1 MALPPSCAA
10 ALPASTSTTAATV
23 LATFMHNSKTL
34 GAAPGARNH
43 PPICVERQCRQGRN
57 CMKACA
63 GIKITPFR
71 IGAFM
76 TEYLRAAIAGLACLA
91 SLAAGT
97 LPSAAADYPNRPVHW
112 LIGFAAGG
120 PVDIVARIMSQW
132 LSDRLGQQ
140 FIVENRAGSGGN
152 LAAAAA
158 VNSPPDGYTL
168 LFVAPNNAIS
178 ASLYKKLP
186 YDFIRDTV
194 PVASIMQLTNML
206 VVSND
211 MPVKTVQEFIDYC
224 KANPGKVA
232 YASSGN
238 GTSVHMSAELFKAM
252 TKIDMIH
259 VPYRGSAL
267 AFPDI
272 ISNKVQLI
280 FDNLPS
286 ALEQARGGSVRALGV
301 TSPQR
306 WPGVP
311 DVPAIAETV
320 PGFESVGF
328 YGISAPKGTPP
339 EIVDLLNKAVGEA
352 LQDPKLVARLA
363 EIGGIPKPM
372 SPAEFGR
379 LIAEETQKWRKVVA
393 FAGVSVD

>member
-1 MALPPSCAA
+1 M
-10 ALPASTSTTAATV
+10 
-23 LATFMHNSKTL
+23 
-34 GAAPGARNH
+34 
-43 PPICVERQCRQGRN
+43 I
-57 CMKACA
+57 
-63 GIKITPFR
+63 
-71 IGAFM
+71 AFV
-76 TEYLRAAIAGLACLA
+76 RAACFGLLLVSSIAP
-91 SLAAGT
+91 S
-97 LPSAAADYPNRPVHW
+97 SAADIYPNRPVRW

-120 PVDIVARIMSQW
+120 PVDIVARIMSQY
-132 LSDRLGQQ
+132 LSEHMGQQ
-140 FIVENRAGSGGN
+140 FVVENRAGSGGN
-152 LAAAAA
+152 IAAAAA
-158 VNSPPDGYTL
+158 INSAPDGYTL

-178 ASLYKKLP
+178 TSLYKHLS

-194 PVASIMQLTNML
+194 PVASIMQLTNLL
-206 VVSND
+206 VISNA

-224 KANPGKVA
+224 RANPGKVS

-252 TKIDMIH
+252 TKCDMVH
-259 VPYRGSAL
+259 VPYRGSAI

-286 ALEQARGGSVRALGV
+286 ALEQARSGTVRALGV

-306 WPGVP
+306 WQGLP
-311 DVPAIAETV
+311 DIPAIAETV

-339 EIVDLLNKAVGEA
+339 EIVATLNKAVGEA
-352 LQDPKLVARLA
+352 LKDPKLVERLSA
-363 EIGGIPKPM
+363 VGGIPKPM
-372 SPAEFGR
+372 TPDEFGK
-379 LIAEETQKWRKVVA
+379 LIADETEKWRKVVE

>member
-1 MALPPSCAA
+1 MIGILR
-10 ALPASTSTTAATV
+10 TAV
-23 LATFMHNSKTL
+23 F
-34 GAAPGARNH
+34 
-43 PPICVERQCRQGRN
+43 
-57 CMKACA
+57 
-63 GIKITPFR
+63 
-71 IGAFM
+71 
-76 TEYLRAAIAGLACLA
+76 GLACLVSCAISITPA
-91 SLAAGT
+91 S
-97 LPSAAADYPNRPVHW
+97 AADYPNRPVRW
-112 LIGFAAGG
+112 LIGFSAGG

-140 FIVENRAGSGGN
+140 FVVENRTGSGGN
-152 LAAAAA
+152 IAAAAA
-158 VNSPPDGYTL
+158 ITSPPDGYTL

-178 ASLYKKLP
+178 TSLYKKLP
-186 YDFIRDTV
+186 YDFLRDTV
-194 PVASIMQLTNML
+194 AVASIMQLTNLL

-211 MPVKTVQEFIDYC
+211 MPAKSVKEFIDYC
-224 KANPGKVA
+224 KANPGKIS

-238 GTSVHMSAELFKAM
+238 GTSVHMSAELFKAL
-252 TKIDMIH
+252 TKCDMVH

-286 ALEQARGGSVRALGV
+286 ALEQVKGGTVRALGV

-306 WPGVP
+306 WPSVP
-311 DVPAIAETV
+311 EIPAIAETV

-339 EIVDLLNKAVGEA
+339 EIIDLLNKAVGEA
-352 LQDPKLVARLA
+352 LKDPKLVARLA
-363 EIGGIPKPM
+363 EVGGIPKPM
-372 SPAEFGR
+372 TPAEFGR
-379 LIAEETQKWRKVVA
+379 LVADETEKWRKVVE

>member
-1 MALPPSCAA
+1 MIV
-10 ALPASTSTTAATV
+10 T
-23 LATFMHNSKTL
+23 
-34 GAAPGARNH
+34 
-43 PPICVERQCRQGRN
+43 
-57 CMKACA
+57 
-63 GIKITPFR
+63 
-71 IGAFM
+71 
-76 TEYLRAAIAGLACLA
+76 LRAAILSLICLV
-91 SLAAGT
+91 SLAGAT
-97 LPSAAADYPNRPVHW
+97 APASAADYPNRPVRW

-132 LSDRLGQQ
+132 LSDHFGQQ
-140 FIVENRAGSGGN
+140 FVVENRAGSGGN

-178 ASLYKKLP
+178 TSLYKKLP
-186 YDFIRDTV
+186 YDFIRDTT
-194 PVASIMQLTNML
+194 PVANIMHLTNML
-206 VVSND
+206 VVS
-211 MPVKTVQEFIDYC
+211 
-224 KANPGKVA
+224 

-252 TKIDMIH
+252 TKCEMVH
-259 VPYRGSAL
+259 VPYRGSAI

-286 ALEQARGGSVRALGV
+286 ALEQAKGGAVRALGV

-306 WPGVP
+306 WPTVP

-352 LQDPKLVARLA
+352 LKDPKLVARLA
-363 EIGGIPKPM
+363 EVGGIPKPM
-372 SPAEFGR
+372 TPAEFGK
-379 LIAEETQKWRKVVA
+379 LVADETEKWRKVVA
-393 FAGVSVD
+393 FSGASVD

>member
-1 MALPPSCAA
+1 MQGTSAKELGSVDLVFDGNNKDVEIMIAL
-10 ALPASTSTTAATV
+10 L
-23 LATFMHNSKTL
+23 
-34 GAAPGARNH
+34 R
-43 PPICVERQCRQGRN
+43 
-57 CMKACA
+57 
-63 GIKITPFR
+63 
-71 IGAFM
+71 AFM
-76 TEYLRAAIAGLACLA
+76 FGLMCLL
-91 SLAAGT
+91 SLAAGVA
-97 LPSAAADYPNRPVHW
+97 PSSAADYPNRPVHW

-132 LSDRLGQQ
+132 LSDRFGQQ
-140 FIVENRAGSGGN
+140 FIVENRTGSGGN
-152 LAAAAA
+152 IAAAAA
-158 VNSPPDGYTL
+158 ISSPPDGYTL

-178 ASLYKKLP
+178 TSLYKKLP
-186 YDFIRDTV
+186 FDFIRDTV

-206 VVSND
+206 VVSNA

-224 KANPGKVA
+224 KANPGKVS

-252 TKIDMIH
+252 TKIDMVH

-272 ISNKVQLI
+272 ISDKVQLI

-306 WPGVP
+306 WPSVP

-339 EIVDLLNKAVGEA
+339 EIVEILNKAVGEA
-352 LQDPKLVARLA
+352 LKDPKLVARLA

-372 SPAEFGR
+372 TPAEFGK
-379 LIAEETQKWRKVVA
+379 LVSDETEKWRKVVE

>member
-1 MALPPSCAA
+1 MTGSIMIGFLRTAL
-10 ALPASTSTTAATV
+10 LFLV
-23 LATFMHNSKTL
+23 
-34 GAAPGARNH
+34 
-43 PPICVERQCRQGRN
+43 V
-57 CMKACA
+57 
-63 GIKITPFR
+63 
-71 IGAFM
+71 
-76 TEYLRAAIAGLACLA
+76 LA

-97 LPSAAADYPNRPVHW
+97 APSSAADYPNRPVRW

-132 LSDRLGQQ
+132 LSEHFGQQ
-140 FIVENRAGSGGN
+140 FVAENRAGSGGN

-158 VNSPPDGYTL
+158 VNSTPDGYTL

-178 ASLYKKLP
+178 TSLYKHLS

-206 VVSND
+206 VVSNP

-224 KANPGKVA
+224 RANPGKVS
-232 YASSGN
+232 YASSGY

-252 TKIDMIH
+252 TKIDMVH
-259 VPYRGSAL
+259 VPYRGSAI

-286 ALEQARGGSVRALGV
+286 ALEQSRAGTVRALGV

-306 WPGVP
+306 WPGLP
-311 DVPAIAETV
+311 DIPAIAGTV

-328 YGISAPKGTPP
+328 YGSSAPRGTPP
-339 EIVDLLNKAVGEA
+339 EIVDILNKAVGEA
-352 LQDPKLVARLA
+352 LKDPKLVEKLTA
-363 EIGGIPKPM
+363 IGGLPKPM
-372 SPAEFGR
+372 TPAEFGR
-379 LIAEETQKWRKVVA
+379 LIADETEKWRKVVE